1 MTTFTDDDK
10 KLIKEIRER
19 IGSLDARDNI
29 ERRAYE
35 IALHHWKQKRQICL
49 VVSQLKKQKNYT
61 KIW

>member
-19 IGSLDARDNI
+19 I
-29 ERRAYE
+29 
-35 IALHHWKQKRQICL
+35 ICL